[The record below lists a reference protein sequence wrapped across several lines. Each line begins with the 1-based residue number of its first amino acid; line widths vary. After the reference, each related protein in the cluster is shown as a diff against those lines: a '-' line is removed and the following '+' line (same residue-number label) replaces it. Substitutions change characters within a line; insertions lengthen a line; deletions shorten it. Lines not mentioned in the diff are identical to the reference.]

1 VAFSIMMIFQSK
13 LLTVCL
19 PDGNHYKLINI
30 MFLFIYFFIIIFFFL
45 GGVVILWKT
54 MLILVEHLDSGFNS
68 ILTIA
73 CDDWDMNG
81 YLTILNQP
89 CDSLGCSKKEDA
101 P

>member
-1 VAFSIMMIFQSK
+1 MAFSIMMIFQSK

-19 PDGNHYKLINI
+19 PDGNPYKLINI
-30 MFLFIYFFIIIFFFL
+30 KFFF

-73 CDDWDMNG
+73 CDDWDMIIG
-81 YLTILNQP
+81 IFAL
-89 CDSLGCSKKEDA
+89 CC
-101 P
+101 